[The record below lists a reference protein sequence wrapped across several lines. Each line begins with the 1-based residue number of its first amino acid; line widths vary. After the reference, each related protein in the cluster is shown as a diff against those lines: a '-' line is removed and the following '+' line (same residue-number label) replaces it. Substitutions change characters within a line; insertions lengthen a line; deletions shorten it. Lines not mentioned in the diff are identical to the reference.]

1 MENQDVFVI
10 GIFAMSLLI
19 GGVIF
24 SIREFTQMTEEKNG
38 LGTDPHRQ
46 NNRNGVGRQNT
57 IRNDRKAVRS
67 QGKRGQKTNEKPP
80 YHIKLQNVEETSH

>member
-24 SIREFTQMTEEKNG
+24 SIREFTQMSEDKNG

-46 NNRNGVGRQNT
+46 DNRNGVGGQDT
-57 IRNDRKAVRS
+57 IRNDRTTVRS
-67 QGKRGQKTNEKPP
+67 QRERGQETNEKSLDR
-80 YHIKLQNVEETSH
+80 IQLQNVEETSD

>member
-38 LGTDPHRQ
+38 TITNTNKS

-57 IRNDRKAVRS
+57 IRGDRTTVRS
-67 QGKRGQKTNEKPP
+67 QRKRSQKTNEKRTNRV
-80 YHIKLQNVEETSH
+80 KLQNVENTSY

>member
-1 MENQDVFVI
+1 MENQDVFII

-24 SIREFTQMTEEKNG
+24 SIREFTQMTEDKNG

-46 NNRNGVGRQNT
+46 DNRNGVGRQNT
-57 IRNDRKAVRS
+57 IRNDRTSVRS
-67 QGKRGQKTNEKPP
+67 QRKRSQRTNEKPP
-80 YHIKLQNVEETSH
+80 YHIELQNVENTSY

>member
-38 LGTDPHRQ
+38 TIT
-46 NNRNGVGRQNT
+46 NT
-57 IRNDRKAVRS
+57 NKSD
-67 QGKRGQKTNEKPP
+67 NEWK
-80 YHIKLQNVEETSH
+80 K